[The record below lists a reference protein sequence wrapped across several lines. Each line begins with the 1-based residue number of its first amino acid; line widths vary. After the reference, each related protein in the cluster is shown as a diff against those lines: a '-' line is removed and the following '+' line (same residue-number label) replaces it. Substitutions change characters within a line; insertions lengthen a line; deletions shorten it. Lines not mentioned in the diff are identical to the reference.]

1 MKRICLLVCFCLCL
15 QHLLAQI
22 PHTVS
27 GVIKDTTGQ
36 EIIAANIWL
45 TAGKDSLHAASDE
58 TGRFT
63 FSNVNQSVFSLRVSV
78 LGYETWSKSF
88 DFKNAGPRI
97 ELPPVILLMKTSN
110 LQEVVVKGRQAPVVV
125 KEDTLEYRASQYR
138 LRENAVAEDLLKRL
152 PGVDV
157 DKDGNVTMMGK
168 KITKLRINGK
178 DYLVDDIK
186 TLTRIL
192 PVDMIEK
199 VQLIDDYG
207 YMARATGRK
216 SGEPQQVLNIQTKAE
231 LNKGIQMQTIVG
243 AGNDGR
249 YNGAILANFFNGEN
263 QLSVSGNTNNT
274 SALSGSAVNSN
285 ATINYREQTSK
296 GLSLNGS
303 LMGAHTASNIQSL
316 SNVTTVTNEGTLY
329 IANNSSNYSNNNN
342 YAFYGGAEYKP
353 DNGDILNVNVN
364 MSMNTAGNESTVS
377 SLQTGYQQK
386 DQVTQNII
394 DNRIPVVGGGVF
406 ASHRFNKK
414 GRALSL
420 SFYMSYTGNKNDQ
433 DGINNILYYNA
444 DSTVAKDSLLHQLL
458 TKNNNDL
465 ITSSQVSWIEPIDS
479 TSSLELR
486 YLINYT
492 KSDNT
497 QITDWLSLEG
507 KYERIESLS
516 NTFKYSMSQQQLEL
530 NYRKS
535 IGRFDYTLGARLMP
549 SGLSGKGTNG
559 QAPTKLHSNP
569 LAPVLRIQYKLPRS
583 QFISLFYN
591 GVVIFPAFQQLQP
604 VPDLTNAQFPI
615 VGNPLLKP
623 GFTHS
628 VFLNYR
634 SLNTASSHTLF
645 LHLAA
650 NYTKDKVVT
659 NTVTVQDSFN
669 TVKQETRYL
678 NTDGDYNYRFVYGWS
693 KRLRD
698 GKYNFYLD
706 GTAAYNNNI
715 LYVQD
720 VKNIAKNLTFSQS
733 ARSNMLLNWIE
744 LMTGV
749 TYAYNRNVYIPSDNN
764 ITNLTTW
771 TINVVGKVYFLKTFA
786 IGIDANKQLNSGYS
800 GSLSSNPL
808 MANAFL
814 EKMFFKK
821 SLTCRAQVFNLLN
834 ENARLS
840 QFISGNSVTESRDN
854 LLSRYFM
861 LSLQLDL
868 KKFKSGK

>member
-1 MKRICLLVCFCLCL
+1 MKRICLLVCLFFGLHQL
-15 QHLLAQI
+15 SAQT
-22 PHTVS
+22 HTVS

-45 TAGKDSLHAASDE
+45 TAGKDSLHAASNE

-63 FSNVNQSVFSLRVSV
+63 FPPLGQSVFSLRISV
-78 LGYETWSKSF
+78 LGYETWTKSF
-88 DFKNAGPRI
+88 DFSNTAGNI
-97 ELPPVILLMKTSN
+97 EIPPIILRMKTST
-110 LQEVVVKGRQAPVVV
+110 LQEVIVKGKPEPVVI
-125 KEDTLEYRASQYR
+125 KEDTLEYKASQFH
-138 LRENAVAEDLLKRL
+138 LRDNSVAEDLLKRL

-192 PVDMIEK
+192 PVDLIDK

-207 YMARATGRK
+207 DMARITGRK

-231 LNKGIQMQTIVG
+231 LDQGIQMQTILG

-249 YNGAILANFFNGEN
+249 YNAALLANYFNGAH
-263 QLSVSGNTNNT
+263 QLSMSANTNNT
-274 SALSGSAVNSN
+274 SAMSGNATNSN
-285 ATINYREQTSK
+285 ATINYRDQPGK
-296 GLSLNGS
+296 ALSLNSS
-303 LMGAHTASNIQSL
+303 LMGGRTRSDVQSL

-329 IANNSSNYSNNNN
+329 IANNSSNFSNNDN

-353 DNGDILNVNVN
+353 DNGDLLNFNLN
-364 MSMNTAGNESTVS
+364 MSLNTAVNENVIS
-377 SLQTGYQQK
+377 SLQTGYQRK
-386 DQVTQNII
+386 DQSTKNII
-394 DNRIPVVGGGVF
+394 TNKIPVIGGGIF
-406 ASHRFNKK
+406 GSHQFNQK
-414 GRALSL
+414 GRAVSL
-420 SFYMSYTGNKNDQ
+420 SVYMSYTGNKNDQ
-433 DGINNILYYNA
+433 DGLNNILYYNP
-444 DSTVAKDSLLHQLL
+444 DSTVAKDSVLRQLL
-458 TKNNNDL
+458 NKNSNDF
-465 ITSSQVSWIEPIDS
+465 ITSAQVSWIEPLDS

-492 KSDNT
+492 KSANT
-497 QITDWLSLEG
+497 QETNWLSPDG
-507 KYERIESLS
+507 KLQRIESLS
-516 NTFKYSMSQQQLEL
+516 NSFDYNMSQQQIEF
-530 NYRKS
+530 NYRKNLK
-535 IGRFDYTLGARLMP
+535 RFDYTLGARLMP
-549 SGLSGKGTNG
+549 SALSGKEL
-559 QAPTKLHSNP
+559 AVKLHSSP

-583 QFISLFYN
+583 QFVSLFYN
-591 GVVIFPAFQQLQP
+591 GVVIFPSYQQLQP
-604 VPDLTNAQFPI
+604 APDLTSAQFPV
-615 VGNPLLKP
+615 VGNPLLKA

-634 SLNTASSHTLF
+634 SLNAGSKHTLF

-650 NYTKDKVVT
+650 NITKDKVVT
-659 NTVTVQDSFN
+659 NTVTVKDSFN

-693 KRLRD
+693 RRLKD

-715 LYVQD
+715 LYLQD
-720 VKNIAKNLTFSQS
+720 VKNTAKNLALSQS
-733 ARSNMLLNWIE
+733 ARSNMLLEWIE
-744 LMTGV
+744 LMAGV
-749 TYAYNRNVYIPSDNN
+749 TYTYNRNVYIPDNN
-764 ITNLTTW
+764 NTTNLKTW
-771 TINVVGKVYFLKTFA
+771 TINLVGKVYFLKTFA
-786 IGIDANKQLNSGYS
+786 VGLDANKQYNSGYS

-814 EKMFFKK
+814 EKMLFKK
-821 SLTCRAQVFNLLN
+821 RLTCRMQVFNLLD

-840 QFISGNSVTESRDN
+840 QTISGNSVTESRDN
-854 LLSRYFM
+854 LLSRYYM

-868 KKFKSGK
+868 KKFRSSK

>member
-1 MKRICLLVCFCLCL
+1 MKRICLLVCFFLCL
-15 QHLLAQI
+15 HELSAQT
-22 PHTVS
+22 HTVS

-36 EIIAANIWL
+36 EIIAANVWL
-45 TAGKDSLHAASDE
+45 SNGKDSVHAASNE
-58 TGRFT
+58 RGRFS
-63 FSNVNQSVFSLRVSV
+63 FPAVSQSVFSLRVSV
-78 LGYETWSKSF
+78 LGYETWTKSL
-88 DFKNAGPRI
+88 DFSNTTGHI
-97 ELPPVILLMKTSN
+97 EIPPIILLMKTST
-110 LQEVVVKGRQAPVVV
+110 LQEVIIKGKPEPVVI
-125 KEDTLEYRASQYR
+125 KEDTLEYKASQFH
-138 LRENAVAEDLLKRL
+138 LRENSVAEDLLKRL

-192 PVDMIEK
+192 PVDLIDK

-207 YMARATGRK
+207 DMARITGRK

-231 LNKGIQMQTIVG
+231 LNQGIQMQTIVG

-249 YNGAILANFFNGEN
+249 YNAALLANYFNGAH

-274 SALSGSAVNSN
+274 SAMSGNATNSN
-285 ATINYREQTSK
+285 GTINYRDQPGK
-296 GLSLNGS
+296 NLSLNS
-303 LMGAHTASNIQSL
+303 SVMGGRTRSDIQSV
-316 SNVTTVTNEGTLY
+316 SNVTTVSNEGTLY
-329 IANNSSNYSNNNN
+329 IANNSSNYSNNDN

-353 DNGDILNVNVN
+353 ANGDLLNFNLN
-364 MSMNTAGNESTVS
+364 MSLNNSINESVIS
-377 SLQTGYQQK
+377 ALQTGYQRK
-386 DQVTQNII
+386 DQSTKNAIN
-394 DNRIPVVGGGVF
+394 NRIPVIGGGVF
-406 ASHRFNKK
+406 GSHRFNQK
-414 GRALSL
+414 GRAVSLSL
-420 SFYMSYTGNKNDQ
+420 YMSYTGNKNEQ
-433 DGINNILYYNA
+433 DGINNILYYNP
-444 DSTVAKDSLLHQLL
+444 DSTLAKDSLLHQLL
-458 TKNNNDL
+458 DKNSNDF
-465 ITSSQVSWIEPIDS
+465 ITSAQVSWIEPLDS

-492 KSDNT
+492 KSENSQVT
-497 QITDWLSLEG
+497 NWLDPEG
-507 KYERIESLS
+507 KMERIELLS
-516 NTFKYSMSQQQLEL
+516 NSFNYNMSQQQVEL
-530 NYRKS
+530 NYRKNLK
-535 IGRFDYTLGARLMP
+535 RFDYTLGARLMP
-549 SGLSGKGTNG
+549 SALSGKSSSV
-559 QAPTKLHSNP
+559 KLTSSP

-591 GVVIFPAFQQLQP
+591 GVVIFPSYQQLQP
-604 VPDLTNAQFPI
+604 APDLTNAQFPV

-634 SLNTASSHTLF
+634 SLNAGSKHTLF
-645 LHLAA
+645 LHMAA
-650 NYTKDKVVT
+650 NFTKDKVVT

-693 KRLRD
+693 RRLKD

-706 GTAAYNNNI
+706 GTVAYNNNI
-715 LYVQD
+715 LYLQD
-720 VKNIAKNLTFSQS
+720 VKNTAKNLALSQS
-733 ARSNMLLNWIE
+733 ARSNMLLEWIE

-749 TYAYNRNVYIPSDNN
+749 TFTYNRNVYFPDNN
-764 ITNLTTW
+764 NTTNLKTW
-771 TINVVGKVYFLKTFA
+771 TFNLVGKVYFLKTFA
-786 IGIDANKQLNSGYS
+786 IGLDANKQINSGYS

-821 SLTCRAQVFNLLN
+821 RLTCRMQVFNLLD

-840 QFISGNSVTESRDN
+840 QSISGNSVTESRDN
-854 LLSRYFM
+854 LLSRYYM

-868 KKFKSGK
+868 KKFRTRK

>member
-1 MKRICLLVCFCLCL
+1 MKRICLLVCFFLSL
-15 QHLLAQI
+15 HHLSAQT
-22 PHTVS
+22 HTVS

-45 TAGKDSLHAASDE
+45 STGKDSLHAASNE
-58 TGRFT
+58 SGRFSFPAVSQT
-63 FSNVNQSVFSLRVSV
+63 VFSLRISV
-78 LGYETWSKSF
+78 LGYQPWTKSF
-88 DFKNAGPRI
+88 DFSNVSGNI
-97 ELPPVILLMKTSN
+97 EIPTITLLMKTSD
-110 LQEVVVKGRQAPVVV
+110 LQEVIVKGKPDPVVI
-125 KEDTLEYRASQYR
+125 KEDTLEYKASQYR
-138 LRENAVAEDLLKRL
+138 LRENSVAEDLLKRL

-192 PVDMIEK
+192 PVDLIDK
-199 VQLIDDYG
+199 VQLIEDYG
-207 YMARATGRK
+207 DMARITGRK

-249 YNGAILANFFNGEN
+249 YNAALLANYFNGEH

-274 SALSGSAVNSN
+274 SAMAGNATNSN
-285 ATINYREQTSK
+285 VTVNYRDQPQK
-296 GLSLNGS
+296 GLSLNSS
-303 LMGAHTASNIQSL
+303 LMAGRTRSDIQSL
-316 SNVTTVTNEGTLY
+316 SKVTTVTNEGTLF
-329 IANNSSNYSNNNN
+329 INNTSTNYSNNDN

-353 DNGDILNVNVN
+353 DNGDLLNFNLN
-364 MSMNTAGNESTVS
+364 MSLNTSINESVVS
-377 SLQTGYQQK
+377 SLQTGYQKK
-386 DQVTQNII
+386 DQSTANAIN
-394 DNRIPVVGGGVF
+394 NRIPVIGGGVF
-406 ASHRFNKK
+406 GSHRFNER
-414 GRALSL
+414 GRAVSL
-420 SFYMSYTGNKNDQ
+420 SVYMSYTGNKNDQ
-433 DGINNILYYNA
+433 DGLNNILYYHP
-444 DSTVAKDSLLHQLL
+444 DSSLAKDSLLHQLL
-458 TKNNNDL
+458 NKNSNDF
-465 ITSSQVSWIEPIDS
+465 ITSAQVSWIEPLDS

-492 KSDNT
+492 KSANT
-497 QITDWLSLEG
+497 QVTNWLDSAG
-507 KYERIESLS
+507 KPERIESLS
-516 NTFKYSMSQQQLEL
+516 NSFDYNMSQQQVEL
-530 NYRKS
+530 NYRKNLK
-535 IGRFDYTLGARLMP
+535 RFDYTLGARLMP
-549 SGLSGKGTNG
+549 SGLSWKDS
-559 QAPTKLHSNP
+559 KLRTSP

-591 GVVIFPAFQQLQP
+591 GVVIFPSYQQLQP
-604 VPDLTNAQFPI
+604 APDLTNAQFPI
-615 VGNPLLKP
+615 VGNPLLKA

-634 SLNTASSHTLF
+634 SLGAASKQTLF

-693 KRLRD
+693 RRISD
-698 GKYNFYLD
+698 GRYNFYLD
-706 GTAAYNNNI
+706 GTASYNNNI
-715 LYVQD
+715 LYLQD
-720 VKNIAKNLTFSQS
+720 VKNTAKNLALSQS
-733 ARSNMLLNWIE
+733 ARSNMLLDWIE
-744 LMTGV
+744 LMAGV
-749 TYAYNRNVYIPSDNN
+749 TYTYNRNVYIPDNN
-764 ITNLTTW
+764 NTTNLTTW
-771 TINVVGKVYFLKTFA
+771 TFNLVGKVYFLKTFA
-786 IGIDANKQLNSGYS
+786 IGLDANKQINTGYS

-814 EKMFFKK
+814 EKMLFKK
-821 SLTCRAQVFNLLN
+821 RLTCRAQVFNLLD

-840 QFISGNSVTESRDN
+840 QAISGNSVTESRDN

-868 KKFKSGK
+868 KKFGGRK